1 EPAGARPDAPRTPVL
16 GPARPHEVGELRL
29 ATLPNLLSVL
39 RLLLVGPSIVALQRQ
54 ADWGTLPVLA
64 LVVVALGSDAVD
76 GLLARGRGAVTSAG
90 RMLDPLADKVY
101 LGGVLLFLAVERGFP
116 LVLVGAVLARDV
128 LLVAGGALIA
138 RRYGVVFTP
147 SLAGKISTLL
157 LSLLIVAWVLRADPD
172 LPELA
177 RAARAAA
184 PWLVAGS
191 LAAVLV
197 SLGGYATTGVRF
209 VSRARRA
216 DRARADSG
224 TAVAPP
230 GKGAAG

>member
-1 EPAGARPDAPRTPVL
+1 MEPGASPRQAAPGPGASSRHPVL

-54 ADWGTLPVLA
+54 SDWGTLPVLV

-116 LVLVGAVLARDV
+116 L
-128 LLVAGGALIA
+128 LLVAAVIGRDLLLVSAGALLA
-138 RRYGVVFTP
+138 RRHGVVFTP
-147 SLAGKISTLL
+147 SLAGKLSTLL
-157 LSLLIVAWVLRADPD
+157 LSLLIVAWVLRGDPH

-177 RAARAAA
+177 RVAAAAA

-191 LAAVLV
+191 LAAVVV
-197 SLGGYATTGVRF
+197 SLAGYVTAGVRY
-209 VSRARRA
+209 VRRA
-216 DRARADSG
+216 G
-224 TAVAPP
+224 TA
-230 GKGAAG
+230 

>member
-1 EPAGARPDAPRTPVL
+1 VESTPPPRARSSSADAAGRAANRSSVL

-54 ADWGTLPVLA
+54 AEWGTLPVLA

-116 LVLVGAVLARDV
+116 LLLVGAVLARDV
-128 LLVAGGALIA
+128 LLVAAGALLA

-147 SLAGKISTLL
+147 SLAGKLSTLL
-157 LSLLIVAWVLRADPD
+157 LSVLVVAWVLRGDPH
-172 LPELA
+172 LPRVA
-177 RAARAAA
+177 GIAAAAA

-197 SLGGYATTGVRF
+197 SLAGYAAAGVRF
-209 VSRARRA
+209 VRWAGRA
-216 DRARADSG
+216 
-224 TAVAPP
+224 
-230 GKGAAG
+230 

>member
-1 EPAGARPDAPRTPVL
+1 
-16 GPARPHEVGELRL
+16 
-29 ATLPNLLSVL
+29 VL

-54 ADWGTLPVLA
+54 SDWGTLPVLV

-116 LVLVGAVLARDV
+116 L
-128 LLVAGGALIA
+128 LLVAAVIGRDLLLVSAGALLA
-138 RRYGVVFTP
+138 RRHGVVFTP
-147 SLAGKISTLL
+147 SLAGKLSTLL
-157 LSLLIVAWVLRADPD
+157 LSLLIVAWVLRGDPH

-177 RAARAAA
+177 RVAEAAA

-191 LAAVLV
+191 LAAVVV
-197 SLGGYATTGVRF
+197 SLAGYVTAGVRY
-209 VSRARRA
+209 VRRA
-216 DRARADSG
+216 G
-224 TAVAPP
+224 TP
-230 GKGAAG
+230 